1 MLFFSFFFSL
11 FFFPFFF
18 TQVLFSFPLI
28 QMYINYL
35 YIITLLFTA
44 TSIYGA
50 PVFSTPKT
58 TEIGNTIKETL
69 SEYYENIIDQ
79 VMLDVSE
86 DTLSYIPQSISHDNV
101 EGEFIVMF
109 C

>member
-1 MLFFSFFFSL
+1 
-11 FFFPFFF
+11 
-18 TQVLFSFPLI
+18 
-28 QMYINYL
+28 MYINYL